1 MKSGCAGA
9 VTVVVGA
16 RTWYS
21 EEGARYALVEVRY
34 TGASSGPAA
43 ECVRTYWRRGALPEG
58 TRLS

>member
-1 MKSGCAGA
+1 M
-9 VTVVVGA
+9 VVGA